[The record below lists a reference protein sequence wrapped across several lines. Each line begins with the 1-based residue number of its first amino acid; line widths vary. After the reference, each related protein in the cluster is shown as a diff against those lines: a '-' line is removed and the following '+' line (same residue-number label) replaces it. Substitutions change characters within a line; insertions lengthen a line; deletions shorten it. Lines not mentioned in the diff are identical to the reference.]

1 MFWIL
6 HQTLFTLIGVIKV
19 NHSEIKSAS
28 SKELWNYLKQ
38 GFADIETEDMI
49 YYELYEV
56 RGE

>member
-1 MFWIL
+1 M
-6 HQTLFTLIGVIKV
+6 

-28 SKELWNYLKQ
+28 SKELWDYLKQ